1 MKQSELHTFWVEVS
15 KLFEH
20 TCTSMDQVWQKRK
33 RILDSKFLVTFI
45 LKMILSKNKQGYG
58 SNLNTLWDSCEVKGI
73 SLPKLAAVAASS
85 VCEARQKLPEIV
97 FKSLNNELI
106 ELWHQHR
113 NMQTWNGHKVFA
125 IDGSKLNMPTG
136 LLKYG
141 FKISERR
148 GRHYPNGMMSCLYNL
163 HEKIV
168 YDFELVPHNDE
179 RSCAIEHF
187 KKLNPNDLV
196 IFDRGYFSY
205 LMLYMVMYNNIH
217 AVFRIQTGNVNGKIQ
232 EFLESTSTDKIF
244 EYSPSEAVK
253 SDLRKRGYNLEFKA
267 ITARLIKYKI
277 KNETYVCMTTL
288 TDEVKYK
295 TDCFMDLYHSR
306 WGIEELYKVSK
317 VFIDVEDFHSQTER
331 TVKQEIYGHILLIN
345 IARILEWDS
354 NTMLKS
360 PQKIEDMK
368 NLDKPITKTNEQLF
382 KINFKNC
389 LSVAGRHLENLILA
403 GEQLIHTWF
412 YKTINAIGKLR
423 QRIRP
428 NRSYPRVSYKPRNSW
443 TSFGKEKAA

>member
-1 MKQSELHTFWVEVS
+1 
-15 KLFEH
+15 
-20 TCTSMDQVWQKRK
+20 
-33 RILDSKFLVTFI
+33 
-45 LKMILSKNKQGYG
+45 
-58 SNLNTLWDSCEVKGI
+58 
-73 SLPKLAAVAASS
+73 
-85 VCEARQKLPEIV
+85 
-97 FKSLNNELI
+97 
-106 ELWHQHR
+106 
-113 NMQTWNGHKVFA
+113 
-125 IDGSKLNMPTG
+125 
-136 LLKYG
+136 
-141 FKISERR
+141 
-148 GRHYPNGMMSCLYNL
+148 
-163 HEKIV
+163 
-168 YDFELVPHNDE
+168 
-179 RSCAIEHF
+179 
-187 KKLNPNDLV
+187 
-196 IFDRGYFSY
+196 
-205 LMLYMVMYNNIH
+205 MYNNIH
-217 AVFRIQTGNVNGKIQ
+217 AVFRIQTGNVNGRIQ

-253 SDLRKRGYNLEFKA
+253 SDLRKRGYNLEYKA